1 MSGHTPADKVLL
13 NNIVS
18 GIDSSYENCLKN
30 IEEILSGGM
39 IVKYLLDAFLC
50 YAYRI
55 KSYL

>member
-30 IEEILSGGM
+30 IEGILSGGNVHDSERF
-39 IVKYLLDAFLC
+39 IRCFLMLC
-50 YAYRI
+50 
-55 KSYL
+55 L